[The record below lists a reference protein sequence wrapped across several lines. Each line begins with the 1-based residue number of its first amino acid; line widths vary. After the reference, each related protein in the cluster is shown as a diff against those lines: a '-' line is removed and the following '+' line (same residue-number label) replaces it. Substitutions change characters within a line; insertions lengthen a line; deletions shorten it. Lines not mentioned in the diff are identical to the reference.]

1 MIKAMQSKANKK
13 AIITNL
19 DGYESEIVDRFLN
32 RIKTNV
38 KIKDECRNVYKA
50 EYENGS
56 GFECD
61 YSDVYLNE
69 WDQLKTIEFKYIASS
84 KNQYIDIHEFI
95 DADIKIIS
103 PTTIFH
109 KLLVSGYTDGK
120 YAYLYKFIEFDIK
133 VNNKYNV
140 KLIAKILMD
149 KIARPNEFANLA
161 TEIRNINFADHNAFI
176 HSNFTVDGD
185 IISMTIDDITLSTR
199 YRCMELMINMKI
211 ALNQYRKVN
220 KSVK

>member
-1 MIKAMQSKANKK
+1 MIKALQSRSNKK
-13 AIITNL
+13 VIISNL

-56 GFECD
+56 GFECPF
-61 YSDVYLNE
+61 DVYLNE
-69 WDQLKTIEFKYIASS
+69 WDQLKSIEFKYIASP
-84 KNQYIDIHEFI
+84 KNQYMDIHEFI
-95 DADIKIIS
+95 DTDVKIIK

-109 KLLVSGYTDGK
+109 KLLVSGYADGK
-120 YAYLYKFIEFDIK
+120 HAYLYKFIEFDIK
-133 VNNKYNV
+133 VNNKYSV

-161 TEIRNINFADHNAFI
+161 TEIRNINFTDPNAFI
-176 HSNFTVDGD
+176 HSNFTVNDD
-185 IISMTIDDITLSTR
+185 IISTNIDDITLSTR
-199 YRCMELMINMKI
+199 YRCMELMINMKN
-211 ALNQYRKVN
+211 ALALYYK
-220 KSVK
+220 KLGK